1 MYNLNEISGGD
12 NKIPEEIT
20 KVWVKIMD
28 LVTVELM
35 VLVVMK

>member
-12 NKIPEEIT
+12 NTVHEEIM
-20 KVWVKIMD
+20 KILVKIME
-28 LVTVELM
+28 LITVELM

>member
-20 KVWVKIMD
+20 KVLVKIMD